1 MMYDPPEP
9 NKDPSS
15 FFAAGRQ
22 ASQEGLYDKA
32 IAAYINGLRL
42 APETVD
48 AHIELRLMALRR
60 KEAGGAGPTEQ
71 EISRYTKGKTALDL
85 MLGAEYL
92 LAKDPTHL
100 PYAEQ
105 LLRAA
110 VAGGFKK
117 TATWIADL
125 IFLANN
131 RAQRPSVRIYY
142 LLKDAYTAIGA
153 HDRAISACK
162 KALKLNPD
170 DKSLLRQLQEFQRQQ
185 LSSGLE
191 QEDRDGLEGPLEK
204 GGLVIPQETVA
215 SNTQA
220 SPEDTAFAAAS
231 LFFAKAADAAASG
244 NYDYAIDL
252 YIEGLRRAPEAV
264 EEGHLPLARLALQR
278 QAKGAKGPGVLEK
291 ARLWRART
299 PLDQMLAAEYLY
311 AKDPSELSYA
321 EAMLKAAVAGGFV
334 KTADWIANLIFQTNN
349 ALPRPSFQV
358 YVLLKDAYKSIGQLD
373 KAVAAC
379 QRAMKLRPEDAA
391 LAEEFKN
398 LSAELTVARGKY
410 DTSKDFRGSI
420 KDAER
425 QAVLYGQDRIVKTE
439 DWRRMAV
446 EQARKAY
453 NADPDLPK
461 NILNLA
467 ASLSDLQTVEAEDE
481 AIEILEQASKRLKD
495 YSFKHR
501 AGQIRIK
508 QLNRLLREAKTE
520 LEKAPDDPEKKAR
533 VEQLT
538 RQLHD
543 FELDY
548 YREAVQNYP
557 TDLKLKYEYAIR
569 LAKDG
574 LYDQAIPLFQE
585 AQKDPARRIA
595 AMNQVGLSF
604 MAKGWLND
612 AADVFNN
619 ALGEVEIKDDQMG
632 KELRYNLACAYQQLG
647 QTEKALE
654 IFRKIAQQDYSY
666 KDVSARIEA
675 LRKV

>member
-215 SNTQA
+215 SHTQA